1 MSFVKPCRAL
11 WLREILRF
19 VRQPSRMIGALAT
32 PLLFW
37 LLIGSGFG
45 KSFQDQESGQNYFE
59 FFFPGALTMS
69 VLFTAIFSTMSV
81 IEDRHQG
88 FLQGVLVSPAS
99 RASIVGGKV
108 LGGATLALF
117 QGLLL
122 LLVSPFAGV
131 ELTLAKFVIIG
142 LLLFAMAICMTGLG
156 FMFAWKID
164 SVQGYHG
171 IMNIV
176 LMPMWM
182 LSGSLFPISKT
193 GGVFEW
199 LGKINPLTYGVG
211 ALRDVMWNATSSEV
225 FWNSVKSLG
234 ILFLMGAFFSFASW
248 TIMKG
253 KNQKYVD

>member
-1 MSFVKPCRAL
+1 MNFFRPCMAL
-11 WLREILRF
+11 WKREILRF
-19 VRQPSRMIGALAT
+19 LRQPSRLVGALAT

-45 KSFQDQESGQNYFE
+45 KSFQDQASGQNYFE
-59 FFFPGALTMS
+59 FFFPGALSMS

-99 RASIVGGKV
+99 RAAIVGAKV
-108 LGGATLALF
+108 LGGASLALM

-122 LLVSPFAGV
+122 LLISPLAGV
-131 ELTLAKFVIIG
+131 KLTLLMFLSVG
-142 LLLFAMAICMTGLG
+142 LLLFVMALCLTGLG
-156 FMFAWKID
+156 FLFAWKID

-182 LSGSLFPISKT
+182 LSGSLFPITKDGDKNKCNIDFAKT
-193 GGVFEW
+193 TFEFIQNKHFCRDFTGICNW
-199 LGKINPLTYGVG
+199 LSMESDG
-211 ALRDVMWNATSSEV
+211 SELIG
-225 FWNSVKSLG
+225 FYRWAR
-234 ILFLMGAFFSFASW
+234 F
-248 TIMKG
+248 
-253 KNQKYVD
+253 